1 MFNEKVESEVNE
13 VKCIVE
19 FLKKYNKKTIDLY
32 DLAYHIDNRPIIN
45 WSSTE
50 RKLFIDK
57 LNELENSS
65 ILELKKSKR
74 GEIQLDFIHRNIKIN
89 KWKLMSNVE
98 IKDDF
103 LYRKDIGIDSSY
115 YLKNTDK
122 YNLEKEYIKNIV
134 DFLDENKQNLTLNE
148 ISYIIFKD
156 EKALSQPQKSYVN
169 GLNIL
174 KNLNLTIEDLNYC
187 NVIAPFYYHLNKY
200 GNTVLIVENKDTC
213 YSLFRILYKTQTNI
227 KGVIYGEG
235 RAILK
240 KFKFLDVYNLNS
252 DIKFLYYG
260 DIDQEGFDIFRSLL
274 QKYPDYNIHLSKIL
288 YQELLNYESRL
299 LKNKRKLD
307 KLELSTLIE
316 KLSEEEQNKIIK
328 IIEEDRYIPQEA
340 LNFEKMKVLLNGLQN
355 RLY

>member
-1 MFNEKVESEVNE
+1 
-13 VKCIVE
+13 
-19 FLKKYNKKTIDLY
+19 
-32 DLAYHIDNRPIIN
+32 
-45 WSSTE
+45 
-50 RKLFIDK
+50 
-57 LNELENSS
+57 
-65 ILELKKSKR
+65 
-74 GEIQLDFIHRNIKIN
+74 
-89 KWKLMSNVE
+89 MSNVE